1 MKRWAPWRRRTPR
14 PDPDPVRPDLLA
26 WAQVLDVLRLSERT
40 VQQIEEYLRTYRRMT
55 EFPREE
61 LAFRLVRVIRT
72 EVSPPPP
79 ITLPPLDIF
88 GTVLAARR
96 RQLGTG

>member
-26 WAQVLDVLRLSERT
+26 WAQVLDVSRLSERT

-61 LAFRLVRVIRT
+61 LAFRLASGFR
-72 EVSPPPP
+72 
-79 ITLPPLDIF
+79 
-88 GTVLAARR
+88 LAAPRLDR
-96 RQLGTG
+96 LDTESAFELEG

>member
-1 MKRWAPWRRRTPR
+1 
-14 PDPDPVRPDLLA
+14 VRPDLLA

-72 EVSPPPP
+72 EVSPAPP
-79 ITLPPLDIF
+79 IALPTLDIF